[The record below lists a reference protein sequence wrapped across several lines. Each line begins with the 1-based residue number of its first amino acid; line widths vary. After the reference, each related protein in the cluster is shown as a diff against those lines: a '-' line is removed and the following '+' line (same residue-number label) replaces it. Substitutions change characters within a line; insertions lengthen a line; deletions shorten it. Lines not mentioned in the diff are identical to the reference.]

1 MVTIVAQFGV
11 CSVRMRGLHELAAIP
26 LLAPTQWVP
35 KLNPRLRMLSLP
47 AYLFADLTL
56 TEVVLL

>member
-11 CSVRMRGLHELAAIP
+11 CSVRMPGELAAIT
-26 LLAPTQWVP
+26 LLAPTQWLP

>member
-11 CSVRMRGLHELAAIP
+11 CSVRMPGLHERAAIP

-35 KLNPRLRMLSLP
+35 KLNPRMLSLP

-56 TEVVLL
+56 TEGVLL